1 VISLTVSRKYARAFL
16 QIGQEEG
23 NFEALGREL
32 DQLQELLQE
41 NKELRSVLF
50 SHAYPAPTRKR
61 IVGTLVQTLGLSRK
75 TQDFLNL
82 LIDRERM
89 DHFFEIV
96 KSYRS
101 LCDEATN
108 RIRATLVTPGEL
120 SADRVEEVKRQLEA
134 RTGRKVILS
143 LEHDSSL
150 IGGALTK
157 IGNVIYDGSLKTQL
171 SKVKENLYKE

>member
-16 QIGQEEG
+16 QIGQKEG

-50 SHAYPAPTRKR
+50 SYAYPTPTRKK
-61 IVGTLVQTLGLSRK
+61 IAGTLAQTIGLSK
-75 TQDFLNL
+75 TTGDFLNL

-89 DHFFEIV
+89 DHFSEIV
-96 KSYRS
+96 KSYRG
-101 LCDEATN
+101 LCDEVTN
-108 RIRATLVTPGEL
+108 RIRATLVTPTDL
-120 SADRVEEVKRQLEA
+120 PPDRVAEVKKQLEN
-134 RTGRKVILS
+134 RTGKEVILS
-143 LEHDSSL
+143 LERDSSL

-171 SKVKENLYKE
+171 SKVRENLYKE